1 MTDRRQLIGAA
12 LFLALIAAALLLLVV
27 ARRDPG
33 GEQVA
38 SMPQAGIAGAG

>member
-1 MTDRRQLIGAA
+1 MVDREQLVGAV

-33 GEQVA
+33 GEQSA
-38 SMPQAGIAGAG
+38 SMPQPGIAGVG